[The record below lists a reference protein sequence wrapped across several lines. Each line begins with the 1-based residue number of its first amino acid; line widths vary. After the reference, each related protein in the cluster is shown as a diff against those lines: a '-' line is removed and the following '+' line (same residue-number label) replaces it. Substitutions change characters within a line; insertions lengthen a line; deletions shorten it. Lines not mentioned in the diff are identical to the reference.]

1 MSEAKS
7 NSPAAMSS
15 RSRCE
20 VAHFDMM
27 FEIIQHKST
36 LHPIVVLQPA
46 HLKRVAGPEATPYA
60 RQLASWPRLII
71 DMHTIAYKIVA
82 GTAKIYQ

>member
-7 NSPAAMSS
+7 NRPAAMSS
-15 RSRCE
+15 RPQCE

-27 FEIIQHKST
+27 FEVIRCKST
-36 LHPIVVLQPA
+36 LHPIVVLQLT

-60 RQLASWPRLII
+60 RQPASWPRLII
-71 DMHTIAYKIVA
+71 DMHTIAYKM
-82 GTAKIYQ
+82 